1 MAIDDKIR
9 DEKLQYR
16 SEYEYKCEY
25 LTGKVI
31 LPSDQR
37 RVIKQGKF
45 TYSALGTAFKDKWK
59 QLKSMNKASWSF
71 WSFKTRKNQKALKP
85 IDGIFPKEIINNKI
99 DNE

>member
-9 DEKLQYR
+9 DKKLQYR
-16 SEYEYKCEY
+16 SEYEYKCEC

-31 LPSDQR
+31 LPSDRR
-37 RVIKQGKF
+37 RVIKQVKF
-45 TYSALGTAFKDKWK
+45 TYSALGTTFKDKWK
-59 QLKSMNKASWSF
+59 KLKSMNKATWSF
-71 WSFKTRKNQKALKP
+71 WSFKTRKNKKDLKT